1 MVAGLPKTQDGHV
14 LTVRRNR
21 FFFRRRGANQGLI
34 IALPASAA
42 AAAAPSPQAEIR
54 RNSPTLNGG
63 VDGRDG

>member
-1 MVAGLPKTQDGHV
+1 M
-14 LTVRRNR
+14 
-21 FFFRRRGANQGLI
+21 

-42 AAAAPSPQAEIR
+42 AAAAAPSPQAEIIR